1 MEHKDRG
8 FVGKHYLMKQAFG
21 QEELHQRE
29 AVCTREDPPGCSA
42 VCPLHLDI
50 RTVCAYAAKGDF
62 AKAAGVIRS
71 VTPFLHLLAKG
82 CPGACKEACAL
93 SRIGEGIQAR
103 ALEKACAL
111 YGGKERGSRFLIPR
125 KNKKVIVGGDD
136 LFALACCWELGR
148 KGYEIFWYTRCEN
161 RKEPLLSWGL
171 TEEEAEADTASLELF
186 RMTKKDREGE
196 VSGWAACGDAVCL
209 SPCLWHTGLPENV
222 FGTEK
227 KWEKKDGAAWILAWA
242 KYVSAKA
249 ERYLQGASWEGI
261 RQPGPQESRLHV
273 TMDGVEGS
281 RTFTGP
287 EKPDRELA
295 AAEAGRCIQCQCL
308 ECIKGCVYFQE
319 YKRNPRGAVRE
330 IYNNLSIVMGN
341 HMANGMINACDL
353 CGQCKSACPN
363 GFDYPEVCKMARK
376 IMVET
381 EKMPPSVHEFGLLDQ
396 QFSCNEAFLARPEP
410 GYEHCR
416 YMFFPGC
423 QASAVSPDTVE
434 AAYRDLSGR
443 LTGGVGLLLGCCGA
457 LAQWAGREDLASEAL
472 EKIRSAWKEMG
483 EPEVICACPTCMKIL
498 RERTEISA
506 VGVWQILLELGK
518 DPVTDQTV
526 AIQDACGARGDQ
538 KIQEQIRDFA
548 GALGCKV
555 EEAPFSKDLSPC
567 CGYGGMVR
575 FANPEM
581 AEKKASFAAGRT
593 SRRILTYCM
602 ACRDQLTRAGADSIH
617 ILELAYGTGA
627 PSVPD
632 LSRRRANR
640 LKLKEKLQQE
650 IWKEEIRR
658 EAMLPV
664 FYENGA
670 EEEMDRR
677 MILKSDVEA
686 VLKDYEASGEA
697 VEDPEK
703 GWLAASA
710 RIGNVT
716 FWVKFTETEK
726 GYLVYGAYS
735 HRMTVE

>member
-1 MEHKDRG
+1 M
-8 FVGKHYLMKQAFG
+8 
-21 QEELHQRE
+21 
-29 AVCTREDPPGCSA
+29 
-42 VCPLHLDI
+42 
-50 RTVCAYAAKGDF
+50 
-62 AKAAGVIRS
+62 
-71 VTPFLHLLAKG
+71 
-82 CPGACKEACAL
+82 
-93 SRIGEGIQAR
+93 
-103 ALEKACAL
+103 
-111 YGGKERGSRFLIPR
+111 
-125 KNKKVIVGGDD
+125 
-136 LFALACCWELGR
+136 
-148 KGYEIFWYTRCEN
+148 
-161 RKEPLLSWGL
+161 
-171 TEEEAEADTASLELF
+171 
-186 RMTKKDREGE
+186 
-196 VSGWAACGDAVCL
+196 
-209 SPCLWHTGLPENV
+209 
-222 FGTEK
+222 
-227 KWEKKDGAAWILAWA
+227 
-242 KYVSAKA
+242 
-249 ERYLQGASWEGI
+249 
-261 RQPGPQESRLHV
+261 
-273 TMDGVEGS
+273 
-281 RTFTGP
+281 
-287 EKPDRELA
+287 
-295 AAEAGRCIQCQCL
+295 
-308 ECIKGCVYFQE
+308 
-319 YKRNPRGAVRE
+319 
-330 IYNNLSIVMGN
+330 
-341 HMANGMINACDL
+341 
-353 CGQCKSACPN
+353 
-363 GFDYPEVCKMARK
+363 
-376 IMVET
+376 
-381 EKMPPSVHEFGLLDQ
+381 
-396 QFSCNEAFLARPEP
+396 
-410 GYEHCR
+410 
-416 YMFFPGC
+416 
-423 QASAVSPDTVE
+423 
-434 AAYRDLSGR
+434 
-443 LTGGVGLLLGCCGA
+443 
-457 LAQWAGREDLASEAL
+457 
-472 EKIRSAWKEMG
+472 
-483 EPEVICACPTCMKIL
+483 ICACPTCMKIL

-593 SRRILTYCM
+593 SRKILTYCM